1 MTDHPLP
8 SETSP
13 KATLLL
19 VDDRVENLH
28 LLSRLLSRKRYQTHT
43 LTDGGKALKVAQEL
57 EPDLILLDVNMPG
70 IDGFEVCRRLKAN
83 PETEGIPVIFVS
95 ALDNVIDKVK
105 AFAAGGVDYITKPFQ
120 LAEVLARI
128 DNQLKLKQLQA
139 QLEAQNA
146 RLQAEVRDRLQA
158 EEALRQQEQYLR
170 LVLDNIPQQV
180 FWKDTN
186 LVFRGCNKNW
196 SDAAQL
202 TSPEDIIGK
211 TDYDLFAD
219 STIAEQFRSQD
230 RQIIET
236 NCPDL
241 HRIAKKKKNRMLR
254 ADPFG

>member
-1 MTDHPLP
+1 M
-8 SETSP
+8 
-13 KATLLL
+13 
-19 VDDRVENLH
+19 
-28 LLSRLLSRKRYQTHT
+28 
-43 LTDGGKALKVAQEL
+43 GGKALKVAQEL

-241 HRIAKKKKNRMLR
+241 HRIAKKNKNRMLR